1 MLDLAFW
8 LPVMLG
14 GTVAGATCGT
24 VGVYVVGMRLPFL
37 AVFVAHAALAGA
49 VFASLL
55 GMEGRLILLPAL
67 AAAVLAAVAL
77 GPLDPRWSRINPDTL
92 MGVLFSV
99 SMGVAFL
106 GIGLFPV
113 LGRSD
118 NDIRNLLWGSL
129 AFCRWS
135 DVGVML
141 ATAAVAWLFAALF
154 AKELRAI
161 LFCRQ
166 QAAAAGVHV
175 GLVWSGFLVLA
186 AVVLT
191 VNFQAVGGLMIYSL
205 LTCPATAAFQ
215 VSRGHRASVLV
226 ASGIGAACGLFGFL
240 LSAWLDLPSGA
251 TTVLLAGASVAVAAL
266 WRATAAR
273 RAPGINRL
281 V

>member
-8 LPVMLG
+8 LPVMVG

-49 VFASLL
+49 VFGSLL
-55 GMEGRLILLPAL
+55 GLEGKLILLPAV
-67 AAAVLAAVAL
+67 AAALLSAVAL
-77 GPLDPRWSRINPDTL
+77 GSLDPRRSRINPDTL

-129 AFCRWS
+129 VFCRWS
-135 DVGVML
+135 DVAIML
-141 ATAAVAWLFAALF
+141 ATAAAVWLFAAVF

-175 GLVWSGFLVLA
+175 GIVWSGFLVLA
-186 AVVLT
+186 AIVLT
-191 VNFQAVGGLMIYSL
+191 VNFQTVGGLMIYSL

-215 VSRGHRASVLV
+215 LARGHRASVVLASLV
-226 ASGIGAACGLFGFL
+226 GGGCGLLGFL

-251 TTVLLAGASVAVAAL
+251 TTVLLAGASVAVAAAV
-266 WRATAAR
+266 RVTIGSFN
-273 RAPGINRL
+273 RAPER
-281 V
+281 VP

>member
-49 VFASLL
+49 VFGSLL
-55 GMEGRLILLPAL
+55 GLEGKLVLLPAL
-67 AAAVLAAVAL
+67 ASAVLSAVLL
-77 GPLDPRWSRINPDTL
+77 GVIDPRRSRINPDTL

-106 GIGLFPV
+106 GIGMFPV

-135 DVGVML
+135 DVTVML
-141 ATAAVAWLFAALF
+141 ATAVGTWLFVALF

-166 QAAAAGVHV
+166 QAAAAGIHV
-175 GLVWSGFLVLA
+175 GIVWSGFLVLA
-186 AVVLT
+186 AIVLT

-215 VSRGHRASVLV
+215 LSRGHRASIFIASLV
-226 ASGIGAACGLFGFL
+226 GAACGLLGFL

-251 TTVLLAGASVAVAAL
+251 TTVLLAGASVGLAATGRAVL
-266 WRATAAR
+266 QLKSPSAT
-273 RAPGINRL
+273 
-281 V
+281 